1 MLLGDSEM
9 AAVLPPGPLRFLPG
23 SLVLDCS
30 SGKVYRAALDQ
41 SFLMWFLWNSAHLDC
56 EKMAALHCL
65 LSCAQDP
72 GFQDDQVRR

>member
-56 EKMAALHCL
+56 EKMAALHCV
-65 LSCAQDP
+65 LSCAQAP